1 MNYRNTHYATVGF
14 WHLTPKKIKIVN
26 LSHFILQVDANQ
38 NFFSFRAQVF
48 TLVFIWTIQE
58 GQKPGLLRNKNSNF
72 LSSLRDSTREHS
84 NNRCWKF
91 TASAHLINFISR
103 LKKKRKSTQKQ
114 LARPKFFQYSSPH
127 QWLAVY
133 CVWDATWLAVE
144 MFLNK
149 NM

>member
-1 MNYRNTHYATVGF
+1 MHYRNTHYATVGF
-14 WHLTPKKIKIVN
+14 WHLTPMKIKFVN

-38 NFFSFRAQVF
+38 NLFSFRAQVF

-58 GQKPGLLRNKNSNF
+58 GQKPGLLRKKNSNF

-103 LKKKRKSTQKQ
+103 LKKNANPLRNSWHGQ
-114 LARPKFFQYSSPH
+114 SSFSILVPH

-144 MFLNK
+144 MFLIK